1 MTSLFGL
8 IFILFFQGIPD
19 LEKSSFFSF
28 YQANQFYVVNK
39 DSVFVTKNG
48 TETIKW
54 KHHITWLHFNFNAL
68 PNNNSVFLISEGGGV
83 VYEFKDQ
90 KFERIDQSFEH
101 RNKYYSY
108 DFLYQ
113 DKIHSYGGYG
123 LFNSNNNIT
132 FFDAQSKE
140 WAEFIYHPES
150 PVPMGRRQV
159 LGQLSNH
166 KLFIGGGVKESSTT
180 DLKNTRYLINDFWE
194 LDLKSHIWHN
204 LGQSI
209 FLSDLVDS
217 NFLEKNFRTISY
229 KDGCLLFY
237 DLKVFWLDIKNNV
250 LNEFNAN
257 TPLLENLK
265 HLNYNPNTN
274 TFLITV
280 SNHETG
286 KERFIV
292 TSSNGLIGQTIS
304 SKQLYKRSQQ
314 TTPTYYIISA
324 FALLI
329 GLLYFYR
336 RRHSRDYKS
345 ILIKNRDKIKLR
357 LSQEEFKI
365 LQYILDQ
372 SPKGAQFPQILG
384 FYEPQLSYESRIKKL
399 RLALDNIEEQINRFN
414 SSSESLLVYEKNK
427 DDKRIKE
434 VRLRL

>member
-1 MTSLFGL
+1 MTTLFGL
-8 IFILFFQGIPD
+8 ILMLFFQGIPD
-19 LEKSSFFSF
+19 LEKNSFFSF
-28 YQANQFYVVNK
+28 YQSDQFYIVNK

-48 TETIKW
+48 KETIQW
-54 KHHITWLHFNFNAL
+54 KHDINWPHFNFNAL
-68 PNNNSVFLISEGGGV
+68 PNNNSVFLISEGGGM

-113 DKIHSYGGYG
+113 NQIHSYGGYG
-123 LFNSNNNIT
+123 LFNSNDNIT
-132 FFDAQSKE
+132 FFDTQSKE
-140 WAEFIYHPES
+140 WAEFVYHPES
-150 PVPMGRRQV
+150 PVPIGRRQV
-159 LGQLSNH
+159 LGQLSGH
-166 KLFIGGGVKESSTT
+166 KLLIGGGVKESSTT

-194 LDLKSHIWHN
+194 LDLKSHMWRY
-204 LGQSI
+204 LGQSL
-209 FLSDLVDS
+209 FLSDLVNT
-217 NFLEKNFRTISY
+217 NFLQQNFRTISFR
-229 KDGCLLFY
+229 DGCLLFY
-237 DLKVFWLDIKNNV
+237 DLKVYWLDIKNNL
-250 LNEFNAN
+250 LNELNAN
-257 TPLLENLK
+257 TALLESLN
-265 HLNYNPNTN
+265 HLNYNPHSD

-280 SNHETG
+280 SNHQTG

-292 TSSNGLIGQTIS
+292 TSSTGLIGEKIS
-304 SKQLYKRSQQ
+304 SQQLYKRSQQ
-314 TTPTYYIISA
+314 TPIKYIISA

-329 GLLYFYR
+329 GVLYFIR

-345 ILIKNRDKIKLR
+345 IIIKNRDKIKLR

-372 SPKGAQFPQILG
+372 SPKGVQFPDILG

-399 RLALDNIEEQINRFN
+399 RLALDHIEVEINRFS

-427 DDKRIKE
+427 EDKRIKE

>member
-1 MTSLFGL
+1 MTTLFGL
-8 IFILFFQGIPD
+8 LFTLFFQTIPD

-28 YQANQFYVVNK
+28 YQADQFYIVNK

-54 KHHITWLHFNFNAL
+54 KHNITWPHLNFNAL
-68 PNNNSVFLISEGGGV
+68 QNNKSVFLISEGGGV

-123 LFNSNNNIT
+123 LFNSNDNIT

-140 WAEFIYHPES
+140 WAEFIYHPDS
-150 PVPMGRRQV
+150 PVPIERRQV
-159 LGQLSNH
+159 LGQLSDH

-180 DLKNTRYLINDFWE
+180 DLKNTRYIIDDFWV
-194 LDLKSHIWHN
+194 LDLKSHVWYY

-209 FLSDLVDS
+209 FLSNLVDS
-217 NFLEKNFRTISY
+217 NFLEKKLRTISY
-229 KDGCLLFY
+229 KDGCLLIY
-237 DLKVFWLDIKNNV
+237 DLKVFWLDIKNNL
-250 LNEFNAN
+250 LNELNVN

-265 HLNYNPNTN
+265 HLNYSPNTD

-292 TSSNGLIGQTIS
+292 TSSADLIGETIS
-304 SKQLYKRSQQ
+304 SKQLYIRAQQ
-314 TTPTYYIISA
+314 TPIYYIITA
-324 FALLI
+324 IALLI
-329 GLLYFYR
+329 GLLYFR
-336 RRHSRDYKS
+336 RRRYSRDYKS

-357 LSQEEFKI
+357 LGKEEFKI

-372 SPKGAQFPQILG
+372 SPKGVQFPQILE

-399 RLALDNIEEQINRFN
+399 RLALDHIEVEINKFN
-414 SSSESLLVYEKNK
+414 SSSETLLVYEKNK

>member
-1 MTSLFGL
+1 MTTLFGL
-8 IFILFFQGIPD
+8 LFTLFFQTIPD

-28 YQANQFYVVNK
+28 YQADQFYIVNK

-54 KHHITWLHFNFNAL
+54 KHNITWPHLNFNAL
-68 PNNNSVFLISEGGGV
+68 QNNKSVFLISEGGGV

-123 LFNSNNNIT
+123 LFNSNDNIT

-140 WAEFIYHPES
+140 WAEFIYHPDS
-150 PVPMGRRQV
+150 PVPIERRQV
-159 LGQLSNH
+159 LGQLSDH

-180 DLKNTRYLINDFWE
+180 DLKNTRYIIDDFWV
-194 LDLKSHIWHN
+194 LDLKSHVWYY

-209 FLSDLVDS
+209 FLSNLVDS
-217 NFLEKNFRTISY
+217 NFLEKKLRTISY
-229 KDGCLLFY
+229 KDGCLLIY
-237 DLKVFWLDIKNNV
+237 DLKVFWLDIKNNL
-250 LNEFNAN
+250 LNELNVN
-257 TPLLENLK
+257 TPLLENIK
-265 HLNYNPNTN
+265 HLNYSPNTD

-292 TSSNGLIGQTIS
+292 TSSADLIGETIS
-304 SKQLYKRSQQ
+304 SKKLYIRAQQ
-314 TTPTYYIISA
+314 TPIYYIITA
-324 FALLI
+324 IALLI
-329 GLLYFYR
+329 GLLYFR
-336 RRHSRDYKS
+336 RRRYSRDYKS

-357 LSQEEFKI
+357 LGKEEFKI

-372 SPKGAQFPQILG
+372 SPKGVQFPQILE

-399 RLALDNIEEQINRFN
+399 RLALDHIEVEINKFN
-414 SSSESLLVYEKNK
+414 SSSETLLVYEKNK

>member
-8 IFILFFQGIPD
+8 LFTLFFQGIPD

-28 YQANQFYVVNK
+28 YQADQFYVVNN

-54 KHHITWLHFNFNAL
+54 KHHITWPHFNFNAL
-68 PNNNSVFLISEGGGV
+68 PNNNSVFLISEGGGM

-101 RNKYYSY
+101 RNKYFSY

-113 DKIHSYGGYG
+113 DRIHSFGGYG

-140 WAEFIYHPES
+140 WAEFIYHPDS
-150 PVPMGRRQV
+150 PVPIGRRQV
-159 LGQLSNH
+159 LGQLSDH

-180 DLKNTRYLINDFWE
+180 DLKNTRYLIDDFWE
-194 LDLKSHIWHN
+194 LDLKSHVWHY

-209 FLSDLVDS
+209 FLFDLVDA
-217 NFLEKNFRTISY
+217 NFLEKNFKIISY
-229 KDGCLLFY
+229 KKGCLLIY
-237 DLKVFWLDIKNNV
+237 DLKVFWLDIKNNL
-250 LNEFNAN
+250 LNELN
-257 TPLLENLK
+257 TNTSLLENIK
-265 HLNYNPNTN
+265 HLNYNPNTDA
-274 TFLITV
+274 FLV
-280 SNHETG
+280 SVTNHETG

-292 TSSNGLIGQTIS
+292 TSSSGLIGQTIS
-304 SKQLYKRSQQ
+304 SKQLYKRPQQ
-314 TTPTYYIISA
+314 TAVYFIIIA

-329 GLLYFYR
+329 GVIYFL
-336 RRHSRDYKS
+336 SKKNARDHKS
-345 ILIKNRDKIKLR
+345 ILNKNIDKIKIR

-372 SPKGAQFPQILG
+372 SPKGAQFPQILY
-384 FYEPQLSYESRIKKL
+384 FYEPTLSYESRIKKL
-399 RLALDNIEEQINRFN
+399 RLALDHIEEQINRFN
-414 SSSESLLVYEKNK
+414 SSSESFLVYGKNK

>member
-1 MTSLFGL
+1 MTTLFGL
-8 IFILFFQGIPD
+8 LFTLFFQTIPD

-28 YQANQFYVVNK
+28 YQADQFYIVNK

-54 KHHITWLHFNFNAL
+54 KHNITWPHLNFNAL
-68 PNNNSVFLISEGGGV
+68 QNNNSVFLISEGGGV

-123 LFNSNNNIT
+123 LFNSNDNIT

-140 WAEFIYHPES
+140 WAEFIYHPDS
-150 PVPMGRRQV
+150 PVPIERRQV
-159 LGQLSNH
+159 LGQLSDH

-180 DLKNTRYLINDFWE
+180 DLKNTRYIIDDFWV
-194 LDLKSHIWHN
+194 LDLKSHVWYY

-209 FLSDLVDS
+209 FLSNLVDS
-217 NFLEKNFRTISY
+217 NFLEKKLRTISY
-229 KDGCLLFY
+229 KDGCLLIY
-237 DLKVFWLDIKNNV
+237 DLKVFWLDIKNNL
-250 LNEFNAN
+250 LNELNVN
-257 TPLLENLK
+257 TPLLENIK
-265 HLNYNPNTN
+265 HLNYSPNTD

-292 TSSNGLIGQTIS
+292 TSSADLIGETIS
-304 SKQLYKRSQQ
+304 SKKLYIRAQQ
-314 TTPTYYIISA
+314 TPIYYIITA
-324 FALLI
+324 IALLI
-329 GLLYFYR
+329 GLLYFR
-336 RRHSRDYKS
+336 RRRYSRDYKS

-357 LSQEEFKI
+357 LGKEEFKI

-372 SPKGAQFPQILG
+372 SPKGVQFPQILE

-399 RLALDNIEEQINRFN
+399 RLALDHIEVEINKFN
-414 SSSESLLVYEKNK
+414 SSSETLLVYEKNK

>member
-1 MTSLFGL
+1 MTTLFGL
-8 IFILFFQGIPD
+8 LFTLFFQTIPD

-28 YQANQFYVVNK
+28 YQADQFYIVNK

-54 KHHITWLHFNFNAL
+54 KHNITWPHLNFNAL
-68 PNNNSVFLISEGGGV
+68 QNNNSVFLISEGGGV

-123 LFNSNNNIT
+123 LFNSNDNIT

-140 WAEFIYHPES
+140 WAEFIYHPDS
-150 PVPMGRRQV
+150 PVPIERRQV
-159 LGQLSNH
+159 LGQLSDH

-180 DLKNTRYLINDFWE
+180 DLKNTRYIIDDFWV
-194 LDLKSHIWHN
+194 LDLKSHVWYY

-209 FLSDLVDS
+209 FLSNLVDS
-217 NFLEKNFRTISY
+217 NFLEKKLRTISY
-229 KDGCLLFY
+229 KDGCLLIY
-237 DLKVFWLDIKNNV
+237 DLKVFWLDIKNNL
-250 LNEFNAN
+250 LNELNAN

-265 HLNYNPNTN
+265 HLNYSPNTD

-292 TSSNGLIGQTIS
+292 TSSADLIGETIS
-304 SKQLYKRSQQ
+304 SKQLYIRAQQ
-314 TTPTYYIISA
+314 TPIYYIITA
-324 FALLI
+324 IALLI
-329 GLLYFYR
+329 GLLYFR
-336 RRHSRDYKS
+336 RRRYSRDYKS

-357 LSQEEFKI
+357 LGKEEFKI

-372 SPKGAQFPQILG
+372 SPKGVQFPQILG

-399 RLALDNIEEQINRFN
+399 RLALDHIEVEINKFN
-414 SSSESLLVYEKNK
+414 SSSETLLVYEKNK